1 MVIGPIHGPGL
12 SRDAIKKPN
21 KRVLFNEEENME
33 NPMSIPRSTSI
44 PDRLAGLIIAV
55 ALLVVGVGF
64 MVLGVTLLPVIG
76 IFVGIPLLGLAW
88 HFMTPKAIV
97 NELIAGFLVP
107 NNVMFHP
114 GHAWA
119 RLEEDDIVTVG
130 MDDFAVKLLG
140 SVDSISLPEEGSKVK
155 QGFAGWV
162 MKADGQAI
170 QMLSPVEGEVV
181 AVNPMAADS
190 PGAAFEDPY
199 GNGWLFKVK
208 PYNWTSNLNN
218 MIIRDKVGEWLE
230 DIRDKLA
237 SRRLAPAL
245 APLYPDGGEPVRG
258 MAKAVDPERWDDL
271 AKEFLLTWPA
281 RKLDRHINV

>member
-1 MVIGPIHGPGL
+1 M
-12 SRDAIKKPN
+12 KN
-21 KRVLFNEEENME
+21 
-33 NPMSIPRSTSI
+33 STGI
-44 PDRLAGLIIAV
+44 LGKIAGMMIIAV
-55 ALLVVGVGF
+55 ALFVVGASF
-64 MVLGVTLLPVIG
+64 IVLGVTFLPVIG
-76 IFVGIPLLGLAW
+76 ILVSIPILGLALD
-88 HFMTPKAIV
+88 FLTQKSIGMKRV
-97 NELIAGFLVP
+97 AGFLVP

-130 MDDFAVKLLG
+130 MDDFAAKLLG
-140 SVDSISLPEEGSKVK
+140 PVDSISLPEEGSKVK
-155 QGFAGWV
+155 QGFPGWV

-181 AVNPMAADS
+181 AVNRMAADS

-245 APLYPDGGEPVRG
+245 APLYADGGEPVRG

-271 AKEFLLTWPA
+271 AKEFLLAWPP
-281 RKLDRHINV
+281 RKLDRHIKV